1 MSRIL
6 LPYAEQFDEMN
17 RHLSSI
23 AGALSYDVDISTWE
37 GIQKAVR
44 VGVAPRLIPVGTQ
57 LLVNHSLYGEKLY
70 DVVAHNYFKSAY
82 DEYAPTMTL
91 LSHEVFPNVQFDAPE
106 AFYYADAKLPA
117 GTYNFTIPTSISDF
131 ESGTYM
137 FTLTKDLPMGGQLC
151 IEIADVDGTDE
162 LRVYAYASNTATNS
176 IEYCSLGKGNG
187 GTSLGTLG
195 VELNHSNRVF
205 YGSNNYKESAIR
217 QLLNSTSPS
226 GSVWK
231 PQTKFDR
238 PPSWNTSRAGF
249 AGGFDEDFL
258 SAIGAVIV
266 PCAANNTYE
275 SPDSTVT
282 KGAKYTVAD
291 KFYLASQKELFGTG
305 GNTVGDDSVLFPYY
319 KDATNA
325 DRIKY
330 RDGSASN
337 WWLRSASSQS
347 TCYTHC
353 VSYNGGVDYYL
364 SVDRTLGFVP
374 AFTIV

>member
-1 MSRIL
+1 MSKIL

-57 LLVNHSLYGEKLY
+57 LVVNHSAYGEKLY
-70 DVVAHNYFKSAY
+70 DVVAHNYFKSAH
-82 DEYAPTMTL
+82 DKYAPTMTL
-91 LSHEVFPNVQFDAPE
+91 LSHDILFTAQFDAQE
-106 AFYYADAKLPA
+106 AFYYADTKLPA
-117 GTYNFTIPTSISDF
+117 GTYNFTLPAAISPW
-131 ESGTYM
+131 EAGTYV
-137 FTLTKDLPMGGQLC
+137 FTLTKDIPVGGQLC
-151 IEIADVDGTDE
+151 ITVVDTDGNEE
-162 LRVYAYASNTATNS
+162 LRVFAYASNTTTNIS
-176 IEYCSLGKGNG
+176 EQCPLGKGNG

-258 SAIGAVIV
+258 SIIGAVIA
-266 PCAANNTYE
+266 PCAANNAYE
-275 SPDSTVT
+275 SPDSTT
-282 KGAKYTVAD
+282 MKGGKYTITD
-291 KFYLASQKELFGTG
+291 KFYLASQREIFGTSTG
-305 GNTVGDDSVLFPYY
+305 LISDDSVLFPYY
-319 KDATNA
+319 DGATNA
-325 DRIKY
+325 DHIKY
-330 RDGSASN
+330 REGSVGG
-337 WWLRSASSQS
+337 WWLRSSNSL
-347 TCYTHC
+347 YTHAPR
-353 VSYNGGVDYYL
+353 VVIGEGSLENISAYRDVGI
-364 SVDRTLGFVP
+364 VP